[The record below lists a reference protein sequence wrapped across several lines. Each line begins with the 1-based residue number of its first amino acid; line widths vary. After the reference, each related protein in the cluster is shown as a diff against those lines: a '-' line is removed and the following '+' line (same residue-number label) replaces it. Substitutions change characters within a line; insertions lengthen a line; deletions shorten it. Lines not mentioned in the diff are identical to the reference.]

1 MTIDFASDVPDSRA
15 RRVWRVHS
23 GCSKTLK
30 WGDMADPLPEV
41 IREAIEIRAW
51 ESIVPRKTGKPF
63 PSLLAWLTHH
73 APDGLQSTP
82 ERVEHFIAKDPEVLA
97 MWRKETTGKAG
108 NPNFGN
114 AIHNNIM
121 NSKSQQGTS
130 KAYTVE
136 RLSREAP
143 ALFRAVCDGEMSANA
158 AAIQAGI

>member
-30 WGDMADPLPEV
+30 WGDMADHLPEV

-63 PSLLAWLTHH
+63 PSLLAWL
-73 APDGLQSTP
+73 
-82 ERVEHFIAKDPEVLA
+82 
-97 MWRKETTGKAG
+97 
-108 NPNFGN
+108 
-114 AIHNNIM
+114 M

-158 AAIQAGI
+158 AAIQAGIRKKPRRGLAAIKKDILALSDRDRGALVAWIKSEKIR